1 MGFLDNLFNMADK
14 REIKAF
20 SKVADKIDAM
30 EPKFEAMT
38 NKELKNIKVLM
49 NLVESIIS
57 LEKLN
62 LNFYEDNRDYH
73 NIVEILENIAIKLNK
88 YKDIN
93 IIFNFFIYLPP
104 LYLVLIIILIL

>member
-38 NKELKNIKVLM
+38 NKELKNTK
-49 NLVESIIS
+49 
-57 LEKLN
+57 
-62 LNFYEDNRDYH
+62 R
-73 NIVEILENIAIKLNK
+73 
-88 YKDIN
+88 
-93 IIFNFFIYLPP
+93 
-104 LYLVLIIILIL
+104 

>member
-38 NKELKNIKVLM
+38 NKELKNM
-49 NLVESIIS
+49 T
-57 LEKLN
+57 
-62 LNFYEDNRDYH
+62 
-73 NIVEILENIAIKLNK
+73 NIFKERLAKGET
-88 YKDIN
+88 
-93 IIFNFFIYLPP
+93 
-104 LYLVLIIILIL
+104 

>member
-38 NKELKNIKVLM
+38 NKELKNMTNIFKERLAKGFKKSFRIKTLQCATYRG
-49 NLVESIIS
+49 NGFTS
-57 LEKLN
+57 
-62 LNFYEDNRDYH
+62 R
-73 NIVEILENIAIKLNK
+73 
-88 YKDIN
+88 
-93 IIFNFFIYLPP
+93 
-104 LYLVLIIILIL
+104 

>member
-38 NKELKNIKVLM
+38 NKELKNMTNIFK
-49 NLVESIIS
+49 
-57 LEKLN
+57 EKLK
-62 LNFYEDNRDYH
+62 
-73 NIVEILENIAIKLNK
+73 IIAIHKPSISFRVNPIAPEFLNGEKEINEIVSKLPVPAAAYIP
-88 YKDIN
+88 YKIN
-93 IIFNFFIYLPP
+93 APITVNNIPP
-104 LYLVLIIILIL
+104 KI

>member
-38 NKELKNIKVLM
+38 NKELKNIKDETNAINSLIFCFLLTWLHFFATM
-49 NLVESIIS
+49 LVI
-57 LEKLN
+57 
-62 LNFYEDNRDYH
+62 
-73 NIVEILENIAIKLNK
+73 
-88 YKDIN
+88 
-93 IIFNFFIYLPP
+93 FIYLYVYFIYF
-104 LYLVLIIILIL
+104 LFMN